1 MIFKQIILKL
11 LFFILAIL
19 SFFTGFAQ
27 DAKEIVKTADKKM
40 RGTTMEAEMVI
51 KTTRPTWSREMS
63 CKVWMK
69 SNDLAMI
76 LIQSPAKDKGIA
88 FLKRKKEVWNWMPSL
103 ERNIKLPPSMM
114 TQSWMG
120 TDFTNDDLVKES
132 SVVEDYTHTII
143 GDTVIQNRSCYLIQ
157 MLPKPTAA
165 VVWSPD
171 SHAF

>member
-19 SFFTGFAQ
+19 SFFIGFAQ

-76 LIQSPAKDKGIA
+76 LIQSPDKDKGIA
-88 FLKRKKEVWNWMPSL
+88 FLKRKKEFKSL
-103 ERNIKLPPSMM
+103 PAGMITGL
-114 TQSWMG
+114 Q
-120 TDFTNDDLVKES
+120 
-132 SVVEDYTHTII
+132 
-143 GDTVIQNRSCYLIQ
+143 
-157 MLPKPTAA
+157 
-165 VVWSPD
+165 
-171 SHAF
+171 